1 MAMPFVAPINYV
13 RAKENRPHRFAYDY
27 GSVDPGM
34 FAPAPERSRP
44 KRAPKRSIAY
54 TIPLPESAEIG
65 TAHSDGHVLGVNA
78 LALSLG
84 SIDGTQPTGGIL
96 FSGGRDGVVKAW
108 DLNLPLKRSRKETVD
123 DGDIDSS
130 STPAAGWAIDRHK
143 VRCDCPKTSLRASR
157 ALHSD
162 WVNDIILVNDS
173 KTIVSA
179 SSDLTVRAWTPLGSC
194 TRPSTVGS
202 HLDYVKALAY
212 SSHRQMVI
220 SGGLDRKIKLWDIG
234 EGRPRDSPICAL
246 QEVGDASVSS
256 SVYTLACNPQG
267 TLVVSGSPEKFIR
280 IWDTRTAKQ
289 LTTLSGHTDHIRS
302 VLMSAD
308 SEFILSGSS
317 DTTVKLWSM
326 RMRRCLST
334 YSHHTNSVWSLH
346 STHPRFHTFYS
357 ASRDGLVAKTMG
369 AGMHSEDGPPTRRAS
384 LAPAPWSA
392 ATTTALAAAATKSTT
407 SAHHETEP
415 AAVVEDAL
423 SSVGVVCVAI
433 AKEAHGVV
441 KLVAA
446 DDAYIWTATKGP
458 ALNRWKDV
466 GGRKQHV
473 VRQLGASAS
482 GQKSGTAAVHAQPI
496 PGRGDASPARA
507 STKSAEGSTSGSD
520 EFGSV
525 TRSSLIEP
533 LQAFIFDDSSAA
545 ASASA
550 AVQINGGNHTGG
562 TQSQQ
567 YHIRRDS
574 AKPNGGG
581 MHRRNQTVDH
591 SAPYALALRNT
602 ASPVLK
608 AMQAEQA
615 RRSVIKESDSEDLFE
630 DARTSPDN
638 SGSDV
643 ASIADSAR
651 SSTNHL
657 HHARSRSTG
666 LGQDKALGSI
676 SAMFAKERSPSTQPH
691 SILGKSSTSALKGDT
706 YERLTAGEDD
716 SISIA
721 DSPLPSSSLIDANA
735 TTSPVTAAAAA
746 IAIAGGI
753 RSSPLNYSLYNK
765 GYAKGLPSTQMNL
778 DDGHEIIP
786 VRSKPDETIHGKH
799 GLHRHKILPN
809 KRQVLAQDTQ
819 GRVSLWDIML
829 CRRVYEFPATE
840 GEARDCK
847 QFNGI
852 FGKDFDRIE
861 SALSTCPESVNAW
874 CRVDT
879 RIGALTVRLDESQV
893 WSAEV
898 HVDEIDGITPETM
911 RAMGDHERVNIG
923 QWMLKRLFLNYARAR
938 VKRGPISAQDATR
951 LNYWAAQI
959 PTAEVIPAKAA
970 AQPLPSPYS
979 ATEGQKTATA
989 HTAATRLP
997 ALAGSSPSPPSAP
1010 GFLPSNS
1017 ELGIGE
1023 KQLQL
1028 QPQQRFPAIASQ
1040 LMNSTEEIGIGDLSS
1055 KAMEAPFSARP
1066 AKDKPS
1072 SPDLAKQVQ
1081 DAMGGGLRKDSGGS
1095 HSSDA
1100 DLTDRDGG
1108 HGEYANE
1115 TNAKPKPAIGA
1126 PTQPRH
1132 QHNVSI
1138 DTAPGTPQG
1147 ATAQQQQQA
1156 LGRGEDGES
1165 ASSNG
1170 SSGKFMSRLRSIRVR
1185 KQKSIGITQT
1195 NAGPGSNKSTLAS
1208 NGNSNSSLHPPLP
1221 TTNKSNSTPDT
1232 RVNGANAAASIN
1244 GSQDRAGDAPNAKP
1258 ERDEF
1263 AEWAGPRFPTD
1274 TERTLAL
1281 LQCTPAP
1288 WDQLYSPVVCP
1299 RLPLPRNVIV
1309 QICQEHVDASEP
1321 YSIYRNTIEHIA
1333 GFPEQQRNSMATF
1346 RINDDPLLSFEMGM
1360 PAWLADFLLFNR
1372 LPASY
1377 QEPAKVSF
1385 VLSPLQGSTLPPFPN
1400 PNARLVA
1407 NGMLRARKLAIYVA
1421 DKLGLPLMQQPA
1433 LNYTNAVDACVRAYK
1448 KKTLSGE
1455 TLADV
1460 TYSNNTYIDV
1470 FMRAGEELSEEERE
1484 ALDDMLSWRT
1494 STISKG
1500 SSDSRVEYVGRPEL
1514 YLDLFSK
1521 EVKVKPRQTLAT
1533 IKANVWKA
1541 SGDIQVYY
1549 EWASFVK
1556 KRVLVA
1562 QGLAAKE

>member
-34 FAPAPERSRP
+34 FAPAPESSRP

-78 LALSLG
+78 LALSLDG
-84 SIDGTQPTGGIL
+84 VDGTQPTGGLL

-108 DLNLPLKRSRKETVD
+108 DLNLPLKRSRKDTAN
-123 DGDIDSS
+123 DGDIGSS
-130 STPAAGWAIDRHK
+130 NSTPAAGWAIDRHK
-143 VRCDCPKTSLRASR
+143 IRSGCPKTSLRASR

-179 SSDLTVRAWTPLGSC
+179 SSDLTVRAWTPLSSC

-202 HLDYVKALAY
+202 HMDYVKALAY

-289 LTTLSGHTDHIRS
+289 LTTLSGHTDHIRA

-308 SEFILSGSS
+308 SEFVLSGSS

-369 AGMHSEDGPPTRRAS
+369 AGMYSDDGPPTRRAS

-392 ATTTALAAAATKSTT
+392 ATTTAITAVTTKTTIST
-407 SAHHETEP
+407 HDETETS
-415 AAVVEDAL
+415 AVVEDTL
-423 SSVGVVCVAI
+423 SSVGVLCVAV

-482 GQKSGTAAVHAQPI
+482 GHKSGIAAVHAQPI
-496 PGRGDASPARA
+496 PGRDDTSSARA
-507 STKSAEGSTSGSD
+507 STKSPEGSTSDSD

-533 LQAFIFDDSSAA
+533 MQAFIFDDSNAA
-545 ASASA
+545 APAAPA

-574 AKPNGGG
+574 AKTNGAGL
-581 MHRRNQTVDH
+581 HRRNQTVDY

-615 RRSVIKESDSEDLFE
+615 RRSVIKESDGDDQFE
-630 DARTSPDN
+630 DARTSPGN

-643 ASIADSAR
+643 VSTTDSAR
-651 SSTNHL
+651 SSMHHL
-657 HHARSRSTG
+657 HHVRSRSTG

-676 SAMFAKERSPSTQPH
+676 SAMLAKERSPSTQPH
-691 SILGKSSTSALKGDT
+691 SILGKSSSSALKYDMYEKHTGD
-706 YERLTAGEDD
+706 EDD
-716 SISIA
+716 NASIA

-735 TTSPVTAAAAA
+735 TTSPVTAAATAA

-753 RSSPLNYSLYNK
+753 RSSPLHYSLYNK
-765 GYAKGLPSTQMNL
+765 GHARGLPSTQRNI
-778 DDGHEIIP
+778 DDGHEVVP

-829 CRRVYEFPATE
+829 CRRLYEFPATE

-861 SALSTCPESVNAW
+861 SVLSKCPESVNTW

-951 LNYWAAQI
+951 LNFWAVQI
-959 PTAEVIPAKAA
+959 PTAEVISAKTA
-970 AQPLPSPYS
+970 AQLLQSPYS
-979 ATEGQKTATA
+979 ATEGQKAATA
-989 HTAATRLP
+989 HTTATRLP
-997 ALAGSSPSPPSAP
+997 ALAGSSPNPHSAP

-1028 QPQQRFPAIASQ
+1028 QPQQQFPAIASQ

-1055 KAMEAPFSARP
+1055 KAMEAPFSARS
-1066 AKDKPS
+1066 ANDKPS
-1072 SPDLAKQVQ
+1072 SQNLAKQVQ
-1081 DAMGGGLRKDSGGS
+1081 GAMGGGLRKDSGGS
-1095 HSSDA
+1095 NSSD
-1100 DLTDRDGG
+1100 
-1108 HGEYANE
+1108 
-1115 TNAKPKPAIGA
+1115 
-1126 PTQPRH
+1126 
-1132 QHNVSI
+1132 
-1138 DTAPGTPQG
+1138 
-1147 ATAQQQQQA
+1147 
-1156 LGRGEDGES
+1156 
-1165 ASSNG
+1165 
-1170 SSGKFMSRLRSIRVR
+1170 
-1185 KQKSIGITQT
+1185 
-1195 NAGPGSNKSTLAS
+1195 
-1208 NGNSNSSLHPPLP
+1208 
-1221 TTNKSNSTPDT
+1221 
-1232 RVNGANAAASIN
+1232 
-1244 GSQDRAGDAPNAKP
+1244 
-1258 ERDEF
+1258 
-1263 AEWAGPRFPTD
+1263 
-1274 TERTLAL
+1274 
-1281 LQCTPAP
+1281 
-1288 WDQLYSPVVCP
+1288 
-1299 RLPLPRNVIV
+1299 
-1309 QICQEHVDASEP
+1309 VDF
-1321 YSIYRNTIEHIA
+1321 T
-1333 GFPEQQRNSMATF
+1333 
-1346 RINDDPLLSFEMGM
+1346 
-1360 PAWLADFLLFNR
+1360 
-1372 LPASY
+1372 
-1377 QEPAKVSF
+1377 
-1385 VLSPLQGSTLPPFPN
+1385 
-1400 PNARLVA
+1400 
-1407 NGMLRARKLAIYVA
+1407 
-1421 DKLGLPLMQQPA
+1421 
-1433 LNYTNAVDACVRAYK
+1433 
-1448 KKTLSGE
+1448 
-1455 TLADV
+1455 
-1460 TYSNNTYIDV
+1460 
-1470 FMRAGEELSEEERE
+1470 
-1484 ALDDMLSWRT
+1484 
-1494 STISKG
+1494 
-1500 SSDSRVEYVGRPEL
+1500 
-1514 YLDLFSK
+1514 
-1521 EVKVKPRQTLAT
+1521 
-1533 IKANVWKA
+1533 
-1541 SGDIQVYY
+1541 
-1549 EWASFVK
+1549 
-1556 KRVLVA
+1556 
-1562 QGLAAKE
+1562 